1 MIRRFTTRLI
11 AVALVFSAMACAAP
25 VQAVS
30 TVTVGDNVSAN
41 RGVGF
46 VLMVSI
52 RRNR

>member
-1 MIRRFTTRLI
+1 MIRRFLTRLM
-11 AVALVFSAMACAAP
+11 AAALVFTAMACAAP

-30 TVTVGDNVSAN
+30 TVTIGDNVAPN